1 MPLVFDPGQPHQRRA
16 IEAIVASLEG
26 QGPAAGR
33 HADHV
38 GGRVVHGNRL
48 PWSYEAL
55 EQRVRAHQAR
65 EGLDV
70 EGAAWMRDPTD
81 PSAVPFPTLSVEM
94 ETGTG
99 KTYVFLRTAL
109 ELATRVGWRKFVVV
123 VPSVAIR
130 EGVLATLRATRS
142 HFAALY
148 PDVPYR
154 FFAYERERMHAVL
167 RFAESPDVELAV
179 LTIDAFNRERNVF
192 RRPHDR
198 CGGASPMQWW
208 QAIHPV
214 LLVDEAHHVETPL
227 RIRAVAEL
235 QPCCALRYGATHR
248 RRAGL
253 VHRLSAAEAH
263 RRGLVKTIEV
273 VPCPRELVAAPEA
286 RFAAQLEGMIAA
298 HLQRQRQW
306 HAQGIK
312 VLSLVFLE
320 RVDDYLDDGAVAR
333 AFDACFDRLKVGDPH
348 FAHRTA
354 ASVRAAY
361 FAPRRGAGPTAGA
374 RAAYDLLLRD
384 KERLLRFD
392 EPVAFVFS
400 HSALREGWDN
410 PNIFQ
415 ICTLARAH
423 SPLRKRQEIG
433 RGIRLAVDQRGVR
446 VPRPD
451 VQVLRVFANESYEA
465 YVAALQQETEPC
477 RRPGETF
484 VPPRRATPEGGAPG
498 GETEVVAEAPA
509 PWLSPAERLARARD
523 RLAAAWNEAE
533 LPPARRFAEASP
545 THADAPLPNLVD
557 VVLRLL
563 GSDANALLVTR
574 GMVIA
579 LLAEVRPRARFVR
592 APMGVATR
600 IAAAL
605 RDA

>member
-1 MPLVFDPGQPHQRRA
+1 YCRGHVRDLPSFPTRRSSDLAWTARGGCSSMRTAKVPSPGGAWTVAAHPRLGPRCGPTCRRKPRSSCPTTSSRTSRKRRRSAACGWRGGVPLVFDPGQPHQRRA

-253 VHRLSAAEAH
+253 VHRLS
-263 RRGLVKTIEV
+263 
-273 VPCPRELVAAPEA
+273 
-286 RFAAQLEGMIAA
+286 
-298 HLQRQRQW
+298 
-306 HAQGIK
+306 
-312 VLSLVFLE
+312 
-320 RVDDYLDDGAVAR
+320 
-333 AFDACFDRLKVGDPH
+333 
-348 FAHRTA
+348 
-354 ASVRAAY
+354 
-361 FAPRRGAGPTAGA
+361 
-374 RAAYDLLLRD
+374 
-384 KERLLRFD
+384 
-392 EPVAFVFS
+392 
-400 HSALREGWDN
+400 
-410 PNIFQ
+410 
-415 ICTLARAH
+415 
-423 SPLRKRQEIG
+423 
-433 RGIRLAVDQRGVR
+433 
-446 VPRPD
+446 
-451 VQVLRVFANESYEA
+451 
-465 YVAALQQETEPC
+465 
-477 RRPGETF
+477 
-484 VPPRRATPEGGAPG
+484 
-498 GETEVVAEAPA
+498 
-509 PWLSPAERLARARD
+509 
-523 RLAAAWNEAE
+523 
-533 LPPARRFAEASP
+533 
-545 THADAPLPNLVD
+545 
-557 VVLRLL
+557 
-563 GSDANALLVTR
+563 
-574 GMVIA
+574 
-579 LLAEVRPRARFVR
+579 
-592 APMGVATR
+592 
-600 IAAAL
+600 
-605 RDA
+605 